1 MMTPGTHYEV
11 PAMFFSAPQAN
22 EPVQHTPL
30 RTVLARKKEEEL
42 AFQPRDHVDQVD
54 RSDDS
59 GEQMTRENFEGE
71 LPSIGSE
78 AHFDGSCKRCAFFS
92 KGRCKNGKD
101 CTHCHFSH
109 EARPRLRKRYAGEAR
124 VRARRSTQIENAYP
138 ENDSSKTDD
147 VVVPTFLV
155 DQASVTSM
163 INNLSDS
170 DSDDDT
176 PVVDAASKEVSGAI
190 AIMKFNDALE
200 EAAKAHA
207 ADAMQN
213 SVTESDLQ
221 AAKAHSVDAMQNSVT
236 DSDLMR
242 DSADFDTT
250 ASVSCLS
257 ALSDEEKAPPS
268 ENSDSEVASVQEE
281 TQKEETPSTSISRKF
296 DALGASPTSW
306 SASRKTA
313 SLGNSTAKDIER
325 LTRGLLNK
333 LTAERFESLSKQ
345 ILALPLS
352 TPEHLAVL
360 AAEIF
365 AKATTQDCFRN
376 LYTDLCIRLD
386 AHLAP
391 QTSVVGGR
399 AFRKALVNECQSTF
413 EHYLQ
418 PADPA
423 VFADLNSEECFE
435 IHVKLKTQ
443 RLGNMRFIG
452 DLLVRRL
459 LAPKMLPAIVHE
471 LLSGDEDALE
481 SVIALITVVAPEF
494 EKNTS
499 QIAIYQ
505 APLRDAYQVLRRK
518 HDDGSICLRMRCQI
532 NDLFD
537 AKARSWAPRTVCA

>member
-1 MMTPGTHYEV
+1 
-11 PAMFFSAPQAN
+11 MFFSAPQAN

-30 RTVLARKKEEEL
+30 RTVLARKREAEES
-42 AFQPRDHVDQVD
+42 ACAQGRDLVDDVD

-59 GEQMTRENFEGE
+59 GEQSLTRENFEGE

-92 KGRCKNGKD
+92 KGRCHNGKD

-109 EARPRLRKRYAGEAR
+109 ETRPRLRKRCAGEAR
-124 VRARRSTQIENAYP
+124 ARARRSTQMQDAYP
-138 ENDSSKTDD
+138 EYDSAQTDN
-147 VVVPTFLV
+147 VGVPTFLAE
-155 DQASVTSM
+155 QASVASM
-163 INNLSDS
+163 IDALSDS
-170 DSDDDT
+170 DGDDDV
-176 PVVDAASKEVSGAI
+176 PVVDTASREVSAAI

-200 EAAKAHA
+200 EVAKAHA
-207 ADAMQN
+207 
-213 SVTESDLQ
+213 VGTT
-221 AAKAHSVDAMQNSVT
+221 QNSVT
-236 DSDLMR
+236 DTDMQVAKNHAVDAMQTSVTDSDMLR

-257 ALSDEEKAPPS
+257 VLSDEEKAPPS

-281 TQKEETPSTSISRKF
+281 APTPPSRAF
-296 DALGASPTSW
+296 GASPTSW

-325 LTRGLLNK
+325 LIRGLLNK
-333 LTAERFESLSKQ
+333 LTAERFDSLSKQ

-352 TPEHLAVL
+352 TPDHLAVV

-376 LYTDLCIRLD
+376 LYTELCIRLD

-423 VFADLNSEECFE
+423 LFADLNSEECFE
-435 IHVKLKTQ
+435 VHLKLKTQ

-471 LLSGDEDALE
+471 LLNGNEDALE

-505 APLRDAYQVLRRK
+505 APLLDAYQVLRRK
-518 HDDGSICLRMRCQI
+518 HDDGSTCLRMRCQI
-532 NDLFD
+532 DDLFD
-537 AKARSWAPRTVCA
+537 AKARNWAPRAVCA